1 MPEDLFRQGQHV
13 TEMAFNTGQSRFPI
27 VLTCWA
33 TQAHHRYKGI
43 RMLGLIWAKLLTGA
57 FKKVAD

>member
-33 TQAHHRYKGI
+33 TQAHHRYKEI